1 MMVRKGLVGAV
12 AAVLAIGSAAWAD
25 DSGPCT
31 CPSLSLASD
40 TQVVAPQSQDVTDQ
54 PVLADEAAAAP
65 APRKPLMN
73 ALDKMGLAKPLDSIG
88 LNIYGFVEAGYL
100 YDATVP
106 HNIKPGRIP
115 PPGDEIYFPGPW
127 KNQVMLDQ
135 LDLSIERVVDASKG
149 KFDIGFHVEAVYG
162 RDAYFTHSDGMLDN
176 DNHFPQHG
184 EEVSFDLPQ
193 AYLTFAIPVGSGLT
207 IKAGKFVTL
216 FGIETI
222 NPTGNLLYTH
232 SYEFSYGIPFTQTG
246 ILASYNLTDKLA
258 LTAGFTRGWNSST
271 SDYNGAID
279 FLGEAVYTWSD
290 KLSLT
295 ANLGIGP
302 EYPQDNADYS
312 VVPEVIAAYKLS
324 DQLTVDGDVL
334 YGFANN
340 ISQWFGI
347 AGYAGYTFSSMI
359 SLNGRIEYYHDGH
372 GATSGGDGSGR
383 DVNIWEAT
391 AGVAVTPLPDNEWL
405 RTLVIR
411 PEVRFDWADEAMF
424 DSFNASGKFNQFTVA
439 CDLIWSF

>member
-31 CPSLSLASD
+31 CPSD
-40 TQVVAPQSQDVTDQ
+40 TQVVAPQSQAVTDQ
-54 PVLADEAAAAP
+54 PILADEAAP

-73 ALDKMGLAKPLDSIG
+73 GLDKIGLAKPLDSIG
-88 LNIYGFVEAGYL
+88 INIYGFVEAGYM

-106 HNIKPGRIP
+106 HNITP
-115 PPGDEIYFPGPW
+115 PRTAPGDLIFFPGPY
-127 KNQVMLDQ
+127 KNQVLLDQ
-135 LDLSIERVVDASKG
+135 LDLNIERLVDASKG
-149 KFDIGFHVEAVYG
+149 KFDVGFHVEAFYG
-162 RDAYFTHSDGMLDN
+162 RDAFFTHSNGILDEN
-176 DNHFPQHG
+176 NKHG
-184 EEVSFDLPQ
+184 GGQEVSFDLDQ

-207 IKAGKFVTL
+207 VKAGKFVTL

-258 LTAGFTRGWNSST
+258 LTAGITRGWNQSS
-271 SDYNGAID
+271 SDNNGAID

-290 KLSLT
+290 KLTFT
-295 ANLGIGP
+295 ANLAVGP
-302 EYPQDNADYS
+302 EAFHDNADYFL
-312 VVPEVIAAYKLS
+312 VPEVIAAYKMS
-324 DQLTVDGDVL
+324 DQLTVDGDIL

-340 ISQWFGI
+340 IAQWWGI
-347 AGYAGYTFSSMI
+347 AGYADYAFSSMF
-359 SLNGRIEYYHDGH
+359 SLNARIEYYHDGK
-372 GATSGGDGSGR
+372 GATTGTGDGS

-391 AGVAVTPLPDNEWL
+391 AGVAITPLPDNEWL
-405 RTLVIR
+405 RTLVLR
-411 PEVRFDWADEAMF
+411 PEVRFDWADQGVF
-424 DSFNASGKFNQFTVA
+424 DFTKFNQLTVA